1 MLPKSVTKL
10 GKPIYRRKIIMIISG
25 LGSLR
30 IVKKGNLSK
39 LLVTWLSLRQAQTL
53 EKWES
58 STITIGTSLISE
70 IHFNWQLWKQGICWS
85 VSRDHIACSGLE
97 EIEVTRFVFFFLK
110 AIHNVVLT
118 FDQISGSSTVVTLGP
133 TGQVQAKAK
142 LGHTLTPDALLTF
155 RSAYSSHNDFWHI
168 A

>member
-1 MLPKSVTKL
+1 
-10 GKPIYRRKIIMIISG
+10 MIISG

-30 IVKKGNLSK
+30 IVKKGSLSK

-58 STITIGTSLISE
+58 STITIRTSLISE

-97 EIEVTRFVFFFLK
+97 DIEVARFVVFFFWKRSITWYWLSIRSQ
-110 AIHNVVLT
+110 A
-118 FDQISGSSTVVTLGP
+118 QGTVVTLGP
-133 TGQVQAKAK
+133 KGEVQAKAK